1 MILLYNVTQYGTAF
15 AMDLGRRGHSLRRK
29 GLASHQTTEDEG
41 DRRVYNGGYHKVLWK
56 TCESKPDN
64 YVDPH
69 FLESLVVNADVPA
82 RRYLDVVRGAL
93 LVSNHICMVSVLV
106 GVSYELHISSGRL
119 SSKEVFVAEA
129 GLFILGLVLH
139 VLVKHGDENKTDD
152 SVSLILTKSFILT
165 VLACLLSP
173 VYATLTTSI
182 SPDTTI
188 ACICGLLVAHLY
200 LYDYTRANDP
210 WKKPSLLG
218 SLGIACGMCASVLMA
233 TRMKHLSDVVSM
245 ILLSLQLYIGSP
257 YLQHSIF
264 QAIPGG
270 RYACSVLV
278 VTVAITLVGQIS
290 VVATSWLLA
299 ILLLVVFLGPMWLVR
314 IEKFKAHING
324 PWDEAVPHL
333 AW

>member
-1 MILLYNVTQYGTAF
+1 MELR
-15 AMDLGRRGHSLRRK
+15 RRGHGLTGKDTSLGST
-29 GLASHQTTEDEG
+29 GLQGDDSCQEDS
-41 DRRVYNGGYHKVLWK
+41 RVDYTSHKVLWK
-56 TCESKPDN
+56 TCDTQSDN
-64 YVDPH
+64 HVDPH

-82 RRYLDVVRGAL
+82 RKYLDVVRGAL

-106 GVSYELHISSGRL
+106 GVSYELHTSSGRL
-119 SSKEVFVAEA
+119 SSKGVIIAEA
-129 GLFILGLVLH
+129 GLFLLGLVLH
-139 VLVKHGDENKTDD
+139 VSVEQEED
-152 SVSLILTKSFILT
+152 SHMSVILRKSFILAG
-165 VLACLLSP
+165 LACLLSP

-188 ACICGLLVAHLY
+188 ACICGLLIAHLY
-200 LYDYTRANDP
+200 LYDYAKANNP

-233 TRMKHLSDVVSM
+233 TRMRDLLDVVSM

-257 YLQHSIF
+257 YLQYSIF
-264 QAIPGG
+264 KTIPGG

-278 VTVAITLVGQIS
+278 ATMAIALVSQIS
-290 VVATSWLLA
+290 VVATSWLIA
-299 ILLLVVFLGPMWLVR
+299 VLLLVVLLGPMWLVR

-333 AW
+333 TW